1 MLGIMFKIIAII
13 AFETTYLTSNIDKTI
28 KDNKPTD
35 NELITIEKV
44 QLVKA
49 TLHLSNM
56 ILNLFL

>member
-1 MLGIMFKIIAII
+1 MNKLSMTEFK
-13 AFETTYLTSNIDKTI
+13 LLNVLCLPIDKTI

-35 NELITIEKV
+35 NELITIENV

-49 TLHLSNM
+49 IFHLSNM